1 MKEEE
6 QRKEQEKKKKLM
18 PDPALSRRGAVF
30 LTYSEE

>member
-6 QRKEQEKKKKLM
+6 QRKEQGKEKKLM
-18 PDPALSRRGAVF
+18 PDPALSWRGAAF